1 MPLATAFIPSTSS
14 ASPRIGVRHLA
25 GHPRFHRAT
34 ATRPRGC
41 ECTAATVLTRRWTG
55 ERSPASIR
63 PWQTLDSPTT
73 PNSDKRCTITLHG
86 RRQRRCPAIT
96 ALQMMC
102 PTISRSP
109 CGPGTDAL
117 AALHNGRLRKTDKH
131 TRRLTCM
138 LTRDENELLARV
150 GQGTAGGAVFRQYW
164 LPAFPSED
172 LGGPDSDPV
181 RIRLLGEDL
190 IAFRDSSGR
199 VGIVA
204 NNCPHRGASLFFGR
218 NEENGL
224 RCVYHGWKFDTSGAC
239 VDMPNEP
246 AESDFKVK
254 VKAVA
259 YPTVEQ
265 GGVVFVYMGAEAK
278 PPALPRLEWTLVPE
292 NQRYISMRWEY
303 CNWAQALEGG
313 IDSSHSSFL
322 HSRLNP
328 EEYTGSQRRGLIY
341 KTRDTHPR
349 FEVVDTEYGVLIGAR
364 RNAEEDSY
372 YWRITQFLMPFY
384 QMIPPYGENPP
395 LTAREVERMQT
406 YPTSGIHVG
415 HTGLKPPQL
424 GVPFGWRRPTATRD
438 NDYEINYEVQK
449 KVDRK
454 STRLN

>member
-1 MPLATAFIPSTSS
+1 MLS
-14 ASPRIGVRHLA
+14 
-25 GHPRFHRAT
+25 
-34 ATRPRGC
+34 
-41 ECTAATVLTRRWTG
+41 G
-55 ERSPASIR
+55 E
-63 PWQTLDSPTT
+63 
-73 PNSDKRCTITLHG
+73 
-86 RRQRRCPAIT
+86 
-96 ALQMMC
+96 
-102 PTISRSP
+102 
-109 CGPGTDAL
+109 
-117 AALHNGRLRKTDKH
+117 
-131 TRRLTCM
+131 
-138 LTRDENELLARV
+138 ENELLARV
-150 GQGTAGGAVFRQYW
+150 GPGTAGGVLFRQYW

-172 LGGPDSDPV
+172 LAAPDSDPV

-190 IAFRDSSGR
+190 IAFRDTSGR

-218 NEENGL
+218 NEEDGL
-224 RCVYHGWKFDTSGAC
+224 RCVYHGWKFDASGSC

-246 AESDFKVK
+246 AESDFKAK

-259 YPTVEQ
+259 YPTLEQ
-265 GGVVFVYMGAEAK
+265 GGVVFVYMGPEAS
-278 PPALPRLEWTLVPE
+278 PPALPRLEWTLVPH

-349 FEVVDTEYGVLIGAR
+349 FEVVDTDYGVLVGAR

-384 QMIPPYGENPP
+384 QMIPPYGESPKLSGHAWVPIDDENVMTWSVTWHPSRA
-395 LTAREVERMQT
+395 LTEREVDGMQT
-406 YPTSGIHVG
+406 YPTSGINVG
-415 HTGLKPPQL
+415 HAGVKPPQL
-424 GVPFGWRRPTATRD
+424 GVPFGWRRPTATQD

-449 KVDRK
+449 KVLFSGIECLGMQDQAMQESMGPIYDRTQEHLGSSDTAIIQVRRRWLK
-454 STRLN
+454 AAADLRDQGVTPLGVNNPDAYYVRAAGVVLPRTAAWVEGASEHLSAREGVVLASA